1 MKVHDK
7 RMEESGRDP
16 ETGNY
21 KEANALSLSTQTAV
35 CNRDDAFRQLA
46 VLIGERPGSRVL
58 NI

>member
-21 KEANALSLSTQTAV
+21 KALSLSTQTAV